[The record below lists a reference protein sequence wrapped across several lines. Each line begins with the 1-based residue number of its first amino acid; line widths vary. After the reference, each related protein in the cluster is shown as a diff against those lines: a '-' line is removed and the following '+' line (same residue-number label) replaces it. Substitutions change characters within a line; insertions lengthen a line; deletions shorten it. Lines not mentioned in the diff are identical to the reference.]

1 MCRKTPTDSA
11 TKREDYQPVEKEM
24 RFGEYL
30 VSRGIVTVRDVLRS
44 LCWQH
49 EQQEPIGRIALRH
62 RCLNVHQVMRI
73 LGSQGDDRI
82 KAGETGGARM
92 FGEYAVE
99 LGYMEPAEVEELL
112 VLQINSRPSIGAA
125 LVERGTIASAALPRY
140 LADFLHAL
148 SAR

>member
-1 MCRKTPTDSA
+1 
-11 TKREDYQPVEKEM
+11 
-24 RFGEYL
+24 
-30 VSRGIVTVRDVLRS
+30 
-44 LCWQH
+44 
-49 EQQEPIGRIALRH
+49 
-62 RCLNVHQVMRI
+62 MRI